1 MTYKKGNM
9 VMSVTYVPRRKKK
22 CLLIGDG
29 LYYQKVASFD
39 TDEDADDFEKFLE
52 AFLGVKNDRTS
63 RE

>member
-1 MTYKKGNM
+1 MTYQKRSM
-9 VMSVTYVPRRKKK
+9 FLSVTYVPGRKKK

-63 RE
+63 RK